1 MALPGWAWTILAVT
15 SDKNKGKSLFIIFL
29 GYYDFV
35 FGSANAR
42 RLRGDE
48 KTGDSRK
55 KAAAAQL
62 FCLKMQAR

>member
-1 MALPGWAWTILAVT
+1 MALPGWAWAILAII

-42 RLRGDE
+42 RLRV
-48 KTGDSRK
+48 TGNETGR
-55 KAAAAQL
+55 
-62 FCLKMQAR
+62 F